1 VDGIEG
7 DTPDV
12 GFDRNGVAHGIACDF
27 VIGCDGAHGVS
38 RDFIPA
44 AGRNS
49 YERHYPFCWVG
60 LLSETPP
67 VDHELIY
74 ASHERGFALCSM
86 RNEHRSRYYIQG
98 PSDTT
103 LEDWPDD
110 RFWSE
115 LTARLPGPVV
125 DNLITGPSIEKIVT
139 PVRSWVSEPM
149 RHGRLLL
156 AGDAAHVVPPTGA
169 KGLNLAISDVVYL
182 VDAIAG
188 HSDNGSMTGLDEYS
202 ERALARVWKAV
213 RFSWWMTT
221 MLHRFPGRGD
231 DFDRRLQEA
240 ELSYLFASENAQRT
254 MAENY
259 VGLPH

>member
-1 VDGIEG
+1 M
-7 DTPDV
+7 
-12 GFDRNGVAHGIACDF
+12 
-27 VIGCDGAHGVS
+27 
-38 RDFIPA
+38 
-44 AGRNS
+44 
-49 YERHYPFCWVG
+49 G

-67 VDHELIY
+67 VDDELIY

-86 RNEHRSRYYIQG
+86 RNEHLSRYYVQG
-98 PSDTT
+98 PADTT

-115 LTARLPGPVV
+115 LTARLPDRVADTLV
-125 DNLITGPSIEKIVT
+125 TGPSIEKIVT
-139 PVRSWVSEPM
+139 PLRSWVSEPM

-156 AGDAAHVVPPTGA
+156 AGDSAHVVPPTGA

-182 VDAIAG
+182 LDAVAG
-188 HSDNGSMTGLDEYS
+188 HYDSGSMTGLDEYS

-221 MLHRFPGRGD
+221 MLHRFPGLGD
-231 DFDRRLQEA
+231 DFERRLQEA
-240 ELSYLFASENAQRT
+240 ELDYLFDSENAQRT